1 MVEWAE
7 VGIEEGSCHVG
18 VPEEWAVEDLL
29 EETCSR
35 EQETGSVQMRDVET
49 KTLPGEWSVTSAKH
63 PNLKAL
69 ALLPSL
75 LQVVTVVVVDQV
87 GCVAAVV
94 WTVEG
99 QGDLAAFVGAEVLTV
114 AASEEGVA
122 WTEVVLEEEVVVG
135 LLWMTWEEGGEEWDH
150 LEKWI

>member
-1 MVEWAE
+1 MVVWAE
-7 VGIEEGSCHVG
+7 VVIEEDSCHVG
-18 VPEEWAVEDLL
+18 VPGEWAVVDLL
-29 EETCSR
+29 EETCNR
-35 EQETGSVQMRDVET
+35 GQETGSVQMRGVET
-49 KTLPGEWSVTSAKH
+49 KTLPGEWSVTSARH

-69 ALLPSL
+69 DLLPSL

-99 QGDLAAFVGAEVLTV
+99 QGDPVASVEAEVWIV
-114 AASEEGVA
+114 GVSEEDVA
-122 WTEVVLEEEVVVG
+122 WTEEVLEEGVEVG

-150 LEKWI
+150 LAKWI